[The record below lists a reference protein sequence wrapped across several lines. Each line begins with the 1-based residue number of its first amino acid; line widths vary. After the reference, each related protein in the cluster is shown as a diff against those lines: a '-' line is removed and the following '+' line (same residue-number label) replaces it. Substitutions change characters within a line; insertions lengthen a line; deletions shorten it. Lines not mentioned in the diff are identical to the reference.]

1 MFAIEFRAKIKNGT
15 IELPKKFR
23 KVLTENVKVI
33 ILKEETLTV
42 RQVPPEHTIIDQLL
56 AEPIKMKE
64 FSPFSRE
71 EAHAR

>member
-1 MFAIEFRAKIKNGT
+1 MFAVEFRTKIKNGT

-33 ILKEETLTV
+33 ILKEQTSTNRHVSSEFSF
-42 RQVPPEHTIIDQLL
+42 IDQLL

-64 FSPFSRE
+64 FSPLSRE
-71 EAHAR
+71 ETHGR